1 VATRTDTRTEG
12 PRHRRRRGPRA
23 DRGRHRFVYA
33 PSAKARW
40 MIPAGLALVILV
52 VVATVLLVTDVT
64 TS

>member
-1 VATRTDTRTEG
+1 VDRRADERSVG
-12 PRHRRRRGPRA
+12 PRHRRRRGPRG

-52 VVATVLLVTDVT
+52 VVTTVLLVTDVT